1 MVVHWQYRFC
11 SIIVGGSYICFL
23 GQGRFIQLAD
33 WLTTL
38 FQRMWHLRSNYK
50 RSFLWLLVS
59 PRKSPLLKLNLQSHE
74 KISSSPLLVCQPT
87 SCSSA
92 SPMQCL
98 KSLGVPLW
106 GVYWDRCNRDGCY
119 FGCWLIRFQ
128 RSFLLLTNLLTFAA
142 GCSFFFSRDNF
153 KCSVNGEFLVLP
165 TVTVLACNDLWSPAE

>member
-1 MVVHWQYRFC
+1 MLHVLRQLLMIDDHSLSLGIGRFRVFSQKKTVGTAKLKWQFIGYRFC

-50 RSFLWLLVS
+50 TSFLWLLVS

-106 GVYWDRCNRDGCY
+106 GVYWDRCNGDGCY

-128 RSFLLLTNLLTFAA
+128 RSFLLLTIY
-142 GCSFFFSRDNF
+142 
-153 KCSVNGEFLVLP
+153 
-165 TVTVLACNDLWSPAE
+165 